1 MARRQLLKKC
11 LITGSSL
18 LLCLVL
24 HQVVYA
30 LGGTS
35 TAGPHLFYFPI
46 IFAAMFGSWAEMLLT
61 ALLAG
66 FLMSAPMMPLSVA
79 NHTVQNPMGWL
90 LRGGFFLG
98 VGVFVH
104 ILRATL
110 RQREF
115 ELGLKSHQM
124 AIFERS
130 AFKAILNLAENRD
143 PESTGQHLKRMA
155 YYAELLLQ
163 ELDMPVQLKKNIVS
177 AIPLH
182 DIGKVA
188 IQDQVLLKPGPLTG
202 TEFEEIKKHSEIGG
216 KILLAIE
223 ESSSGGEFINFV
235 QTARELTYY
244 HHERVDGTGYP
255 EGLKGTA
262 IPLSAR
268 ITAVCDVYDA
278 LSTRRPYKAPL
289 PHEECVRIIREG
301 AGSQFDPQ
309 IVDAFL
315 RAEHKFKGIAAHY
328 ADKARFGSSPGLP
341 VHSGSLLR

>member
-1 MARRQLLKKC
+1 M
-11 LITGSSL
+11 
-18 LLCLVL
+18 LCLVL
-24 HQVVYA
+24 YEVVYMM
-30 LGGTS
+30 GGTS

-46 IFAAMFGSWAEMLLT
+46 LFAAMTGSWWQVLIT
-61 ALLAG
+61 ALLAA
-66 FLMSAPMMPLSVA
+66 FLMSGPMMPLSVA
-79 NHTVQNPMGWL
+79 NHTSQSLTGWL

-98 VGVFVH
+98 IGFFVYFLH
-104 ILRATL
+104 DTL
-110 RQREF
+110 QQREI
-115 ELGLKSHQM
+115 ELGQKSHQM
-124 AIFERS
+124 LSFERS

-143 PESTGQHLKRMA
+143 PDATGQHLKRMA

-163 ELDMPVQLKKNIVS
+163 ELDMPPQLKKDIIS

-202 TEFEEIKKHSEIGG
+202 HEFNEIKKHPEIGG
-216 KILLAIE
+216 KILMAIE
-223 ESSSGGEFINFV
+223 ESAGAGEFISFV

-255 EGLKGTA
+255 EGLKGA
-262 IPLSAR
+262 NIPLSAR

-278 LSTRRPYKAPL
+278 LATRRPYKEPL

-301 AGSQFDPQ
+301 AGTQFDPQ
-309 IVDAFL
+309 IVEAFL
-315 RAEHKFKGIAAHY
+315 RAEQKFKGIAAHY
-328 ADKARFGSSPGLP
+328 ADKARSESSPGIP